1 MNKRNRLEG
10 FSAREDGL
18 EDFDLEIDQPRF
30 TERQQSRTGSLVL
43 QIALGIWLGGT
54 ALMLTW
60 YGLSLVLPEAAD
72 LQLHLR

>member
-10 FSAREDGL
+10 FSAREDEL
-18 EDFDLEIDQPRF
+18 EDFGLEIDQPRLA
-30 TERQQSRTGSLVL
+30 ERRRSSTGSLVL
-43 QIALGIWLGGT
+43 QIALGTWLGGM